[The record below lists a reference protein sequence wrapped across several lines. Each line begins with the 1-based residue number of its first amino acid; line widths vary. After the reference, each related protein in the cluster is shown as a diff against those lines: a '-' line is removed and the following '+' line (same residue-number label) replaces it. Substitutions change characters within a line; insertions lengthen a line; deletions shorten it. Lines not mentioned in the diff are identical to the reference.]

1 MRRYSSDWYWYYAI
15 NYTLVIIIIFPIYW
29 TLISSFKKPSE
40 LITSEPTFY
49 PHDLTLQYYDQI
61 WNFDRL
67 KRLQDTES
75 EDSESSGVEIE
86 SKFRLDGEGVKR
98 PFMNS
103 AIVSAGTI
111 ILTIIVCTLG
121 GYSLTVLNTPLKNFF
136 FLLVI
141 LPILIPGISLI
152 IPLYKLL
159 KDLGLTNT
167 HLGLILIHTCGML
180 PLGIFMMRNA
190 FNSIPSSLREVA
202 MLEGSSELKIITTVM
217 LPLAIPGL
225 LTVMVFAMYVS
236 WNDYI
241 YAFIFINSP
250 ENTMLNIS
258 LMKIALGG
266 SQFEMKWGS
275 LTAGSIVSFLPIII
289 FYTFLQQYFVRGV
302 TGSAVKE

>member
-1 MRRYSSDWYWYYAI
+1 MKRYSSDWYWYYVI
-15 NYTLVIIIIFPIYW
+15 NYTLVVIIIFPIYW

-49 PHDLTLQYYDQI
+49 PQDLTLQYYDQI
-61 WNFDRL
+61 WNFDRQ
-67 KRLQDTES
+67 KRLQDTEA
-75 EDSESSGVEIE
+75 EDINEY
-86 SKFRLDGEGVKR
+86 LPDTDGIKR
-98 PFMNS
+98 PFLNS
-103 AIVSAGTI
+103 AIVSVGTI
-111 ILTIIVCTLG
+111 ILTIIVCTFG
-121 GYSLTVLNTPLKNFF
+121 GYALTILNTPFKNFIF
-136 FLLVI
+136 MLMI

-152 IPLYKLL
+152 IPLYKLMREI
-159 KDLGLTNT
+159 GLTDS
-167 HLGLILIHTCGML
+167 HLGLIFLHATAML
-180 PLGIFMMRNA
+180 PLGVFMMRNA
-190 FNSIPSSLREVA
+190 FSSIPKSLREVA
-202 MLEGSSELKIITTVM
+202 MLEGSSELKIITKVM

-225 LTVMVFAMYVS
+225 LTVMVFAMYIS

-241 YAFIFINSP
+241 LAFLFINSH

-275 LTAGSIVSFLPIII
+275 LTAGSIISFLPIII

>member
-1 MRRYSSDWYWYYAI
+1 MKRYSSDWYWYYVI
-15 NYTLVIIIIFPIYW
+15 NYALVIIIIFPIYW

-49 PHDLTLQYYDQI
+49 PQEVTLQYYDQI
-61 WNFDRL
+61 WNFDRQ
-67 KRLQDTES
+67 KRLQDTEA
-75 EDSESSGVEIE
+75 EDINSYL
-86 SKFRLDGEGVKR
+86 LDGEGIKR
-98 PFMNS
+98 PFLNS
-103 AIVSAGTI
+103 AIVSVGTI

-121 GYSLTVLNTPLKNFF
+121 GYALTILNTPFKNFIF
-136 FLLVI
+136 MLII

-152 IPLYKLL
+152 IPLYKLMREI
-159 KDLGLTNT
+159 GLTDS
-167 HLGLILIHTCGML
+167 HLGLIFLHATAML

-190 FNSIPSSLREVA
+190 FSSIPKSLREVA
-202 MLEGSSELKIITTVM
+202 LLEGSSELKIITKVM

-225 LTVMVFAMYVS
+225 LTVMVFAMYIS

-241 YAFIFINSP
+241 LAFLFINSP

-275 LTAGSIVSFLPIII
+275 LTAGSIVSFIPIII

>member
-1 MRRYSSDWYWYYAI
+1 MKRYSSDWYWYYVI

-29 TLISSFKKPSE
+29 TLISSFKKPNE

-49 PHDLTLQYYDQI
+49 PREITLQYYERM

-67 KRLQDTES
+67 KKLQDTEAENIDSS
-75 EDSESSGVEIE
+75 EVNID
-86 SKFRLDGEGVKR
+86 SKFRLDGEGIKR
-98 PFMNS
+98 PFLNS
-103 AIVSAGTI
+103 AIVSVGTI
-111 ILTIIVCTLG
+111 ILTIIVCTFG
-121 GYSLTVLNTPLKNFF
+121 AYALTILNTPFKNIIFM
-136 FLLVI
+136 LMI

-152 IPLYKLL
+152 IPLYKLMREI
-159 KDLGLTNT
+159 GLTDS
-167 HLGLILIHTCGML
+167 HLGLIFLHTTAML

-190 FNSIPSSLREVA
+190 FNSIPKSLREVA
-202 MLEGSSELKIITTVM
+202 MLEGSSELNIITKVM
-217 LPLAIPGL
+217 LPLAVPGL
-225 LTVMVFAMYVS
+225 LTVMVFAMYIS

-241 YAFIFINSP
+241 LAFLFINSP

-275 LTAGSIVSFLPIII
+275 LTAGSIVSFIPIII

>member
-1 MRRYSSDWYWYYAI
+1 MKRYSSDWYWYYVI
-15 NYTLVIIIIFPIYW
+15 NYALVIIIIFPIYW

-49 PHDLTLQYYDQI
+49 PQEVTLQYYDQI
-61 WNFDRL
+61 WNFDRQ
-67 KRLQDTES
+67 KRLQDTEA
-75 EDSESSGVEIE
+75 EDINSYL
-86 SKFRLDGEGVKR
+86 LDGEGIKR
-98 PFMNS
+98 PFLNS
-103 AIVSAGTI
+103 AIVSVGTI
-111 ILTIIVCTLG
+111 ILTIFVCTLG
-121 GYSLTVLNTPLKNFF
+121 GYALTILNTPFKNFIF
-136 FLLVI
+136 MLII

-152 IPLYKLL
+152 IPLYKLMREI
-159 KDLGLTNT
+159 GLTDS
-167 HLGLILIHTCGML
+167 HLGLIFLHATAML

-190 FNSIPSSLREVA
+190 FSSIPKSLREVA
-202 MLEGSSELKIITTVM
+202 LLEGSSELKIITKVM

-225 LTVMVFAMYVS
+225 LTVMVFAMYIS

-241 YAFIFINSP
+241 LAFLFINSP

-275 LTAGSIVSFLPIII
+275 LTAGSIVSFIPIII

>member
-1 MRRYSSDWYWYYAI
+1 MKRYSSDWYWYYVI

-29 TLISSFKKPSE
+29 TLISSFKKPTE
-40 LITSEPTFY
+40 LITSNPTFY
-49 PHDLTLQYYDQI
+49 PREITLQYYERM

-67 KRLQDTES
+67 KKLQDTEAEHIDSS
-75 EDSESSGVEIE
+75 EVNIDS
-86 SKFRLDGEGVKR
+86 KYRLEGEGIKR
-98 PFMNS
+98 PFLNS
-103 AIVSAGTI
+103 AIVSVGTI
-111 ILTIIVCTLG
+111 ILTIIVCTFG
-121 GYSLTVLNTPLKNFF
+121 AYALTILNTPFKNFIF
-136 FLLVI
+136 MLMI

-152 IPLYKLL
+152 IPLYKLMREI
-159 KDLGLTNT
+159 GLTDS
-167 HLGLILIHTCGML
+167 HLGLIFLHTTAML

-190 FNSIPSSLREVA
+190 FNSIPKSLREVA
-202 MLEGSSELKIITTVM
+202 MLEGSSELNIITKVM
-217 LPLAIPGL
+217 LPLAVPGL
-225 LTVMVFAMYVS
+225 LTVMVFAMYIS

-241 YAFIFINSP
+241 LAFLFINSP

-275 LTAGSIVSFLPIII
+275 LTAGSIVSFIPIII

>member
-1 MRRYSSDWYWYYAI
+1 MKRYSSDWYWYYVI

-29 TLISSFKKPSE
+29 TLISSFKKPNE

-49 PHDLTLQYYDQI
+49 PKEITLQYYDQI
-61 WNFDRL
+61 WNFDRQ
-67 KRLQDTES
+67 KRLQDTEA
-75 EDSESSGVEIE
+75 EDIDSY
-86 SKFRLDGEGVKR
+86 LPDGDGIKK
-98 PFMNS
+98 PFLNS
-103 AIVSAGTI
+103 AIVSVGTI
-111 ILTIIVCTLG
+111 VFTVIVCTLG
-121 GYSLTVLNTPLKNFF
+121 AYALTILNTPFKNFI
-136 FLLVI
+136 FLLMI

-152 IPLYKLL
+152 IPLYKLMREI
-159 KDLGLTNT
+159 GLTDS
-167 HLGLILIHTCGML
+167 HLGLILLHSTAML

-190 FNSIPSSLREVA
+190 FNSIPNSLREVA

-225 LTVMVFAMYVS
+225 LTVMVFAMYIS

-241 YAFIFINSP
+241 LAFLFVNSP
-250 ENTMLNIS
+250 ENLMLNIA
-258 LMKIALGG
+258 LMKVALGG

-275 LTAGSIVSFLPIII
+275 LTSGSIISFIPIII

>member
-61 WNFDRL
+61 WNFDRQ
-67 KRLQDTES
+67 KRLQDTEA
-75 EDSESSGVEIE
+75 EDINSYL
-86 SKFRLDGEGVKR
+86 LDGEGIKR
-98 PFMNS
+98 PFLNS
-103 AIVSAGTI
+103 AIVSVGTI

-121 GYSLTVLNTPLKNFF
+121 AYALTILNTPFKNFIF
-136 FLLVI
+136 MLMI

-152 IPLYKLL
+152 IPLYKLMREI
-159 KDLGLTNT
+159 GLTDS
-167 HLGLILIHTCGML
+167 HLGLIFLHATAML

-190 FNSIPSSLREVA
+190 FSSIPKSLREVA
-202 MLEGSSELKIITTVM
+202 LLEGSSELKIISQVM

-225 LTVMVFAMYVS
+225 LTVMVFAMYIS

-241 YAFIFINSP
+241 LAFLFINSP

>member
-1 MRRYSSDWYWYYAI
+1 MKRYSSDWYWYYVI

-49 PHDLTLQYYDQI
+49 PQEVTLQYYDQI
-61 WNFDRL
+61 WNFDRQ
-67 KRLQDTES
+67 KRLQDTEA
-75 EDSESSGVEIE
+75 EDINSYL
-86 SKFRLDGEGVKR
+86 LDGEGIKR
-98 PFMNS
+98 PFLNS
-103 AIVSAGTI
+103 AIVSVGTI
-111 ILTIIVCTLG
+111 ILTIVVCTLG
-121 GYSLTVLNTPLKNFF
+121 GYALTILNTPFKNFIF
-136 FLLVI
+136 MLII

-152 IPLYKLL
+152 IPLYKLMREI
-159 KDLGLTNT
+159 GLTDS
-167 HLGLILIHTCGML
+167 HLGLIFLHATAML

-190 FNSIPSSLREVA
+190 FSSIPKSLREVA
-202 MLEGSSELKIITTVM
+202 LLEGSSELKIITKVM

-225 LTVMVFAMYVS
+225 LTVMVFAMYIS

-241 YAFIFINSP
+241 LAFLFINSP

-275 LTAGSIVSFLPIII
+275 LTAGSIVSFIPIII

>member
-1 MRRYSSDWYWYYAI
+1 MKRYSSDWYWYYVI

-29 TLISSFKKPSE
+29 TLISSFKKPTE
-40 LITSEPTFY
+40 LITSNPTFY
-49 PHDLTLQYYDQI
+49 PREITLQYYERM

-67 KRLQDTES
+67 KKLQDTEAEHIDSS
-75 EDSESSGVEIE
+75 EVNIDS
-86 SKFRLDGEGVKR
+86 KYRLDGEGIKR
-98 PFMNS
+98 PFLNS
-103 AIVSAGTI
+103 AIVSVGTI
-111 ILTIIVCTLG
+111 ILTIIVCTFG
-121 GYSLTVLNTPLKNFF
+121 AYALTILNTPFKNFIF
-136 FLLVI
+136 MLMI

-152 IPLYKLL
+152 IPLYKLMREI
-159 KDLGLTNT
+159 GLTDS
-167 HLGLILIHTCGML
+167 HLGLIFLHTTAML

-190 FNSIPSSLREVA
+190 FNSIPKSLREVA
-202 MLEGSSELKIITTVM
+202 MLEGSSELNIITKVM
-217 LPLAIPGL
+217 LPLAVPGL
-225 LTVMVFAMYVS
+225 LTVMVFAMYIS

-241 YAFIFINSP
+241 LAFLFINSP

-275 LTAGSIVSFLPIII
+275 LTAGSIVSFIPIII

>member
-1 MRRYSSDWYWYYAI
+1 MKRYSSDWYWYYVI

-29 TLISSFKKPSE
+29 TLISSFKKPHE

-49 PHDLTLQYYDQI
+49 PQDITLQYYDQM
-61 WNFDRL
+61 WNFDRQ
-67 KRLQDTES
+67 KRLQDTEA
-75 EDSESSGVEIE
+75 EDMNSYL
-86 SKFRLDGEGVKR
+86 LDGDGIKR
-98 PFMNS
+98 PFLNS
-103 AIVSAGTI
+103 AIVSLGTI

-121 GYSLTVLNTPLKNFF
+121 AYALTILNTPFKNFIF
-136 FLLVI
+136 MLMI

-152 IPLYKLL
+152 IPLYKLMREI
-159 KDLGLTNT
+159 GLTDS
-167 HLGLILIHTCGML
+167 HLGLIFLHTTAML

-190 FNSIPSSLREVA
+190 FNSIPKSLREVA
-202 MLEGSSELKIITTVM
+202 MLEGSSELNIITKVM
-217 LPLAIPGL
+217 LPLAVPGL
-225 LTVMVFAMYVS
+225 LTVMVFAMYIS

-241 YAFIFINSP
+241 LAFLFINSP

-275 LTAGSIVSFLPIII
+275 LTAGSIVSFIPIII

>member
-1 MRRYSSDWYWYYAI
+1 MKRYSSDWYWYYVI

-29 TLISSFKKPSE
+29 TLISSFKKPNE

-49 PHDLTLQYYDQI
+49 PREITLQYYERM

-67 KRLQDTES
+67 KKLQDTEAENIDSS
-75 EDSESSGVEIE
+75 EVNID
-86 SKFRLDGEGVKR
+86 SKFRLDGEGIKR
-98 PFMNS
+98 PFLNS
-103 AIVSAGTI
+103 AIVSVGTI
-111 ILTIIVCTLG
+111 ILTIIVCTFG
-121 GYSLTVLNTPLKNFF
+121 AYALTILNTPFKNFIF
-136 FLLVI
+136 MLMI

-152 IPLYKLL
+152 IPLYKLMREI
-159 KDLGLTNT
+159 GLTDS
-167 HLGLILIHTCGML
+167 HLGLIFLHTTAML

-190 FNSIPSSLREVA
+190 FNSIPKSLREVA
-202 MLEGSSELKIITTVM
+202 MLEGSNELNIITKVM
-217 LPLAIPGL
+217 LPLAVPGL
-225 LTVMVFAMYVS
+225 LTVMVFAMYIS

-241 YAFIFINSP
+241 LAFLFINSP

-275 LTAGSIVSFLPIII
+275 LTAGSIVSFIPIII

>member
-1 MRRYSSDWYWYYAI
+1 MKRYSSDWYWYYVI
-15 NYTLVIIIIFPIYW
+15 NYALVIIIIFPIYW

-61 WNFDRL
+61 WNFDRV
-67 KRLQDTES
+67 KILQDTETES
-75 EDSESSGVEIE
+75 TNSSGVEVE
-86 SKFRLDGEGVKR
+86 EKFRLDGEGVKR
-98 PFMNS
+98 PFLNS
-103 AIVSAGTI
+103 AIVSVGTI
-111 ILTIIVCTLG
+111 ILTITVCTLG
-121 GYSLTVLNTPLKNFF
+121 AYALTILNTPFKNFIF
-136 FLLVI
+136 MLMI

-152 IPLYKLL
+152 IPLYKLMREI
-159 KDLGLTNT
+159 GLTDS
-167 HLGLILIHTCGML
+167 HLGLIFLHTTAML
-180 PLGIFMMRNA
+180 PLGVFMMRNA
-190 FNSIPSSLREVA
+190 FNSIPKSLREVA
-202 MLEGSSELKIITTVM
+202 MLEGSSELNIITKVM
-217 LPLAIPGL
+217 LPLAVPGL
-225 LTVMVFAMYVS
+225 LTVMVFAMYIS

-241 YAFIFINSP
+241 LAFLFINSP

-275 LTAGSIVSFLPIII
+275 LTAGSIVSFIPIII

>member
-1 MRRYSSDWYWYYAI
+1 MKRYSSDWYWYYVI

-29 TLISSFKKPSE
+29 TLISSFKKPHE

-49 PHDLTLQYYDQI
+49 PQDITLQYYDQM
-61 WNFDRL
+61 WNFDRQ
-67 KRLQDTES
+67 KRLQDTEA
-75 EDSESSGVEIE
+75 EDMNSYL
-86 SKFRLDGEGVKR
+86 LDGHGIKR
-98 PFMNS
+98 PFLNS
-103 AIVSAGTI
+103 AIVSVGTI

-121 GYSLTVLNTPLKNFF
+121 AYALTILNTPFKNFIF
-136 FLLVI
+136 MLMI

-152 IPLYKLL
+152 IPLYKLMREI
-159 KDLGLTNT
+159 GLTDS
-167 HLGLILIHTCGML
+167 HLGLIFLHTTAML

-190 FNSIPSSLREVA
+190 FNSIPKSLREVA
-202 MLEGSSELKIITTVM
+202 MLEGSSELNIITKVM
-217 LPLAIPGL
+217 LPLAVPGL
-225 LTVMVFAMYVS
+225 LTVMVFAMYIS

-241 YAFIFINSP
+241 LAFLFINSP

>member
-1 MRRYSSDWYWYYAI
+1 MKRYSSDWYWYYVI

-29 TLISSFKKPSE
+29 TLISSFKKPTE
-40 LITSEPTFY
+40 LITSNPTFY
-49 PHDLTLQYYDQI
+49 PREITLEYYERM

-67 KRLQDTES
+67 KKLQDTEAEHIDSS
-75 EDSESSGVEIE
+75 EVNIDS
-86 SKFRLDGEGVKR
+86 KYRLDGEGIKR
-98 PFMNS
+98 PFLNS
-103 AIVSAGTI
+103 AIVSVGTI
-111 ILTIIVCTLG
+111 ILTIIVCTFG
-121 GYSLTVLNTPLKNFF
+121 AYSLTILNTPFKNFIF
-136 FLLVI
+136 MLMI

-152 IPLYKLL
+152 IPLYKLMREI
-159 KDLGLTNT
+159 GLTDS
-167 HLGLILIHTCGML
+167 HLGLIFLHTTAML

-190 FNSIPSSLREVA
+190 FNSIPKSLREVA
-202 MLEGSSELKIITTVM
+202 MLEGSSELNIIIKVM
-217 LPLAIPGL
+217 LPLAVPGL
-225 LTVMVFAMYVS
+225 LTVMVFAMYIS

-241 YAFIFINSP
+241 LAFLFINSP

-275 LTAGSIVSFLPIII
+275 LTAGSIVSFIPIII

>member
-1 MRRYSSDWYWYYAI
+1 MKRYSSDWYWYYVI
-15 NYTLVIIIIFPIYW
+15 NYALVIIIIFPIYW
-29 TLISSFKKPSE
+29 TLISSFKKPNE

-49 PHDLTLQYYDQI
+49 PQDLTLQYYDQI
-61 WNFDRL
+61 WNFDRQ
-67 KRLQDTES
+67 KRLQDTEA
-75 EDSESSGVEIE
+75 EDINSYL
-86 SKFRLDGEGVKR
+86 LDGEGIKR
-98 PFMNS
+98 PFLNS
-103 AIVSAGTI
+103 AIVSVGTI
-111 ILTIIVCTLG
+111 ILTIVVCTLG
-121 GYSLTVLNTPLKNFF
+121 GYALTILNTPFKNFIF
-136 FLLVI
+136 MLII

-152 IPLYKLL
+152 IPLYKLMREI
-159 KDLGLTNT
+159 GLTDS
-167 HLGLILIHTCGML
+167 HLGLIFLHATAML

-190 FNSIPSSLREVA
+190 FSSIPKSLREVA
-202 MLEGSSELKIITTVM
+202 LLEGSSELKIITKVM

-225 LTVMVFAMYVS
+225 LTVMVFAMYIS

-241 YAFIFINSP
+241 LAFLFINSP

-275 LTAGSIVSFLPIII
+275 LTAGSIVSFIPIII